1 MTDEDITKA
10 AKEAA
15 EQGGDQIVSLQA
27 AKSAGIIYEQMP
39 DDYKMELLN
48 TQHPNDK
55 IQDFVQWLAG
65 RAAGSYGLS
74 QAYATLNPDANF
86 RAHQLMTA
94 PAFRDAQKWLE
105 NICDWT
111 FYNFCR
117 HLQDNE
123 GVNIPKDIMT
133 YVSWQWPGVDEL
145 DETAHQTAVEMRLRN
160 LTGTLRD
167 ELGSDW

>member
-1 MTDEDITKA
+1 
-10 AKEAA
+10 
-15 EQGGDQIVSLQA
+15 
-27 AKSAGIIYEQMP
+27 
-39 DDYKMELLN
+39 
-48 TQHPNDK
+48 
-55 IQDFVQWLAG
+55 
-65 RAAGSYGLS
+65 
-74 QAYATLNPDANF
+74 
-86 RAHQLMTA
+86 MTA

-117 HLQDNE
+117 HLKSKNE
-123 GVNIPKDIMT
+123 IKDLPKDIMT

-167 ELGSDW
+167 ELGSDWQASLLQSKAEIDFCRKNGLPHPAMEMVSGGMRGEFSENAPKNEKSM